1 MASIQKYELKNGKE
15 RWMYVIE
22 NGTNPATGKRERIVK
37 RGFLKEKEAIKAARA
52 MEYEID
58 KWNLDFKNKATFR
71 DLGEEWFERY
81 IKSGVKNSTI
91 RSKDYHLDK
100 LYEGFGHVK
109 VQNITQDIYQKF
121 LFKLHEELSYNT
133 LTNVHGTAKQV
144 FKYAKEKKILLDDP
158 TEFTIVPKRIKTV
171 EEIEN
176 ETITDTYFEKHELKA
191 FLDVCYQS
199 GKVGD
204 FVFFSTLAWTGMRP
218 GEALALKWS
227 DIDFEEG
234 TINITKTLYNPK
246 NKFDQFE
253 LTPPKTDGSIRKIDI
268 EEELIG
274 LLIGHQL
281 NQKKIK
287 TIYEKH
293 YKDFDFVFARL
304 YGEFM
309 GYPWYLRIVNRH
321 MKLILNKM
329 PNFYKQLTPHSFR
342 HTHTSLLAEIDV
354 PLELIMDRLGHDD
367 EDTTKKIYL
376 HVTQDRKKEASEK
389 FGKLMRELQK
399 T

>member
-1 MASIQKYELKNGKE
+1 MASIQKYELKDGKE

-22 NGTNPATGKRERIVK
+22 TGTNPATGKRERIVK
-37 RGFLKEKEAIKAARA
+37 RGFLKEKDAIKAARA
-52 MEYEID
+52 MEYEMD
-58 KWNLDFKNKATFR
+58 KWNLDFKNKATFH
-71 DLGEEWFERY
+71 DLGDEWFERY
-81 IKSGVKNSTI
+81 VKSGLKKSTI
-91 RSKDYHLDK
+91 SIKRYHLEK
-100 LYEGFGHVK
+100 LYDGLGHVK

-121 LFKLHEELSYNT
+121 LFKLHEELSSST
-133 LTNVHGTAKQV
+133 LIHIHGTAKQV
-144 FKYAKEKKILLDDP
+144 FKYAREKKILLDDP
-158 TEFTIVPKRIKTV
+158 TEFAIVPKRIKTV

-176 ETITDTYFEKHELKA
+176 ETITDTYFEKHELKT
-191 FLDVCYQS
+191 FLEVCDQS

-204 FVFFSTLAWTGMRP
+204 YVYFNTLAWTGMRP
-218 GEALALKWS
+218 GEALALKWA

-234 TINITKTLYNPK
+234 SINITKTLYNPN

-268 EEELIG
+268 EEELIA
-274 LLIGHQL
+274 LLLKHQL
-281 NQKKIK
+281 NQNKIK
-287 TIYEKH
+287 TIHEKH
-293 YKDFDFVFARL
+293 YKDFDFVFSRL

-309 GYPWYLRIVNRH
+309 GYPLYLRIINRH
-321 MKLILNKM
+321 MKSILDRM
-329 PNFYKQLTPHSFR
+329 PNFKKALTPHSFR
-342 HTHTSLLAEIDV
+342 HTHTSLLAEVDV